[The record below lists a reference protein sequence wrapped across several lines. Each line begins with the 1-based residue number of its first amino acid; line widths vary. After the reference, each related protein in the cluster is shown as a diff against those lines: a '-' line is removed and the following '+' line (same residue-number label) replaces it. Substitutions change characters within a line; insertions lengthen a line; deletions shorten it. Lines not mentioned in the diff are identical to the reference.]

1 MAGQYTSGTITIPGL
16 SGSGTDFNEM
26 IDKLYEVEGLHA
38 QQLIKWKNDW
48 QLRKDAFTEIR
59 TELVNLQNS
68 LKKLNTVGK
77 FLTKN
82 HTSSNSSVATAT
94 VSDAAEART
103 YNLNVKRLAQA
114 GMTSYKMDKDA
125 ITDPNAELGGGANG
139 TFSFTVGTETMTIDT
154 GPQTSLNGLVMLIN
168 GHPDNKS
175 VNASVINTGN
185 GYMLQLRNKESGD
198 NTDISVTTTGV
209 GGFEDGNW
217 DTLYENKM
225 ELNANGEWVPK
236 DPDDLPA
243 IDRTMGQNAI
253 FTMDG
258 SNTPIYSTSNI
269 VKDIVPGMTFN
280 LFSEGQ
286 ATISVN
292 LDNKAITE
300 NVEAFVEAVNKTRTL
315 LNDLT
320 TVNTNKTLTDP
331 SYSDSQLENQYGS
344 ILTGNY
350 GVQLI
355 ISKLKSATAASGIGF
370 ESDTNLFT
378 SLSQVGI
385 MTNANQGSDNYG
397 LLEINTTRAE
407 DSPYGTLSF
416 EEALNEDP
424 EGVARLFS
432 TTIDA
437 HTWGDT
443 PVGFNGYVPG
453 ITKPGTYEIKYEV
466 DGTGKVTGTIDG
478 HEALFEDGQLTS
490 TEGPSGGISVTLYD
504 LTPNKVHTAQVSLR
518 QGKVNE
524 ILDLLQGDG
533 TEDNSGFL
541 DKKWGSLSILED
553 NYTEI
558 MGNINNKIVKE
569 NERLLV
575 WERRTRLKFSRL
587 EATLARYNQIN
598 DSLKSQID
606 SLSGGSNK

>member
-59 TELVNLQNS
+59 TELVNLQSS
-68 LKKLNTVGK
+68 LKKLNSVGK
-77 FLTKN
+77 FLTKKQ
-82 HTSSNSSVATAT
+82 TSSNSSVATAT
-94 VSDAAEART
+94 LSNTSEARS
-103 YNLNVKRLAQA
+103 YSLNVKKLAQA
-114 GMTSYKMDKDA
+114 GMTSYKLDKDT
-125 ITDPNAELGGGANG
+125 ITDPNAALGGSDEG
-139 TFSFTVGTETMTIDT
+139 TFTFTVGDKEMVVQTNAK
-154 GPQTSLNGLVMLIN
+154 TSLNGLAMLIN
-168 GHPDNKS
+168 GHPDNKT
-175 VNASVINTGN
+175 VNATVINTGD
-185 GYMLQLRNKESGD
+185 GYMLQLRNKETGL
-198 NTDISVTTTGV
+198 NTDISVDTKGV
-209 GGFEDGNW
+209 GGFSEGSW
-217 DTLYENKM
+217 DALYEEKM
-225 ELNANGEWVPK
+225 VQNDKGEWVPK
-236 DPDDLPA
+236 NPDDLP
-243 IDRTMGQNAI
+243 IVDRIKGQNAE
-253 FTMDG
+253 FTLDG

-269 VKDIVPGMTFN
+269 VKDIVPGITFN

-286 ATISVN
+286 ATISVS
-292 LDNKAITE
+292 LDTKSITE
-300 NVEAFVEAVNKTRTL
+300 NVESFVEAMNKTRKL

-320 TVNTNKTLTDP
+320 AVNTNKSLTDP

-355 ISKLKSATAASGIGF
+355 ISKLKTATASSGIGF
-370 ESDTNLFT
+370 DSVTNTFNA
-378 SLSQVGI
+378 LSQIGI
-385 MTNANQGSDNYG
+385 MTNANEGSDNYG
-397 LLEINTTRAE
+397 MLEINTTHSD
-407 DSPYGTLSF
+407 DSPYGAKSF
-416 EEALNEDP
+416 EEALLEDP
-424 EGVARLFS
+424 EAVARLFA

-443 PVGFNGYVPG
+443 PIGYNGHVQG
-453 ITKPGTYEIKYEV
+453 ITKPGTYEVRYTV
-466 DGTGKVTGTIDG
+466 DSNNNVTGTIDG
-478 HEALFEDGQLTS
+478 RPAVFEDGQLTS
-490 TEGPSGGISVTLYD
+490 LEGPSGGVSVTIYD
-504 LTPNKVHTAQVSLR
+504 YTQNKEHTAQVSLR
-518 QGKVNE
+518 QGKINE

-533 TEDNSGFL
+533 TENNSGFL

-553 NYTEI
+553 NYTKI
-558 MGNINNKIVKE
+558 MGNINDKIIKE

-575 WERRTRLKFSRL
+575 WERRMRLKFSRL